1 MMRAPAGPGEI
12 ATGEGSM
19 LGALRKAS
27 GSWAMKIVLG
37 LLALTFVVFF
47 GGGYE
52 QMGLRSPQ
60 TAVEV
65 GDETIGIH
73 EISRQFNEQV
83 RRAAPLFGGR
93 LDIGQAIEMGV
104 LDRTIDMVIARALV
118 DVAARDLGL
127 VVTNGQAA
135 AAIRSL
141 PQFQDPA
148 TGAFDRRRFE
158 VWLRQAGQSEG
169 EFVAGLRADVTRAQ
183 YLGSVREATGA
194 PRMLVETL
202 GRWQGE
208 RRIADF
214 VAIEADKLPDPGAPD
229 TATLESWF
237 AANKARFRAPEYR
250 AMSLLTVRPEDLAA
264 EVRIGNDEIAAEYER
279 RKADFTRPERR
290 TVESALFVSEDSARQ
305 ALAAALQGQ
314 AFAEAMKAAGARPQA
329 LGAVTRREIPVAE
342 IANAA
347 FGLEAGKTSEPVK
360 SPLGWHLVHVAAVE
374 PGSTMPLDAASESVR
389 NALALERARRDI
401 YDVLNAV
408 EDGLAGGSSLDDV
421 ARQVGVPLRQ
431 LPAVS
436 RDGLDAESRPV
447 EGLAR
452 DSQPLSA
459 AFALAAG
466 NTGDPVETAEGG
478 FFLVRTDSVTAAAE
492 RPLDAVHDE
501 AIAAW
506 KAERRQTMAEELA
519 RTVADGA
526 GKPGGL
532 AAAAATAGL
541 AMATTTPFD
550 RKGDGAPLPGELVPP
565 LFEAAVGEAVT
576 TFTHAGAAVGVVR
589 EIVPAKD
596 EDGFKDLAADLT
608 DEIAGDIEEQL
619 ARALELR
626 FPVDV
631 DRAAVRDMLAPR

>member
-1 MMRAPAGPGEI
+1 
-12 ATGEGSM
+12 M

-127 VVTNGQAA
+127 VVTNEQAA
-135 AAIRSL
+135 EAIRSL

-148 TGAFDRRRFE
+148 TRAFDRRRFE

-169 EFVAGLRADVTRAQ
+169 EFVSSLRADVTRAQ
-183 YLGSVREATGA
+183 YLGSVREAAGA
-194 PRMLVETL
+194 PKALVETL

-208 RRIADF
+208 RRIADY
-214 VAIEADKLPDPGAPD
+214 VAVEASKLPDPGIPD

-237 AANKARFRAPEYR
+237 AANKARFRAPEFR
-250 AMSLLTVRPEDLAA
+250 ALSLLTVRPEDLAA
-264 EVRIGNDEIAAEYER
+264 EVHIGDDEVAAEYER

-290 TVESALFVSEDSARQ
+290 MVESALFVSEDSARQ
-305 ALAAALQGQ
+305 ALAAARQGQ
-314 AFAEAMKAAGARPQA
+314 GFADAMKAAGARAQS
-329 LGAVTRREIPVAE
+329 LGAVTKREIPVAE
-342 IANAA
+342 LANAA
-347 FGLEAGKTSEPVK
+347 FALDAGKVSDPVK
-360 SPLGWHLVHVAAVE
+360 SPLGWHLVHVASVE
-374 PGSTMPLDAASESVR
+374 AASTTPLEAARQSVR
-389 NALALERARRDI
+389 DALALERARRDI

-408 EDGLAGGSSLDDV
+408 EDGLAGGAGLDDV
-421 ARQVGVPLRQ
+421 ARQVGVTVRQ
-431 LPAVS
+431 VPAVS
-436 RDGLDAESRPV
+436 RDGLDADGKPV
-447 EGLAR
+447 DGLAR
-452 DSQPLSA
+452 DSQALSA
-459 AFALAAG
+459 AFASEAG
-466 NTGDPVETAEGG
+466 KTSDPVETADGG
-478 FFLVRTDSVTAAAE
+478 FFIVRTDGVTAAAE
-492 RPLDAVHDE
+492 RPLDAVRDDV
-501 AIAAW
+501 IAAW
-506 KAERRQTMAEELA
+506 KAERRQTAAEELA
-519 RTVADGA
+519 KALADAA

-532 AAAAATAGL
+532 AVAAAASGL
-541 AMATTTPFD
+541 SVATTPAFD
-550 RKGDGAPLPGELVPP
+550 RRGDGAPLPGELVPP
-565 LFEAAVGEAVT
+565 LFEASVGEAVT
-576 TFTHAGAAVGVVR
+576 SFTHSGAAVGVVR
-589 EIVPAKD
+589 EIVPAK
-596 EDGFKDLAADLT
+596 EDGGFKALAAEIT
-608 DEIAGDIEEQL
+608 DEMAGDIEEQL

-631 DRAAVRDMLAPR
+631 DRAAVRDMLGPR